1 MTEISAADCSGSF
14 HVEGIGERAD
24 MKFMIRYRQS
34 IFWLVPLMVLLIA
47 AVAQAEPMA
56 LPSLNIGVG
65 TSSKPNDVAVTIQ
78 IFLLLTILSL
88 APGLLIMTTSF
99 TRIVVVLSFL
109 RTAMGTQQAPSN
121 QIILALSM
129 FLTFFIMNP
138 VWNQINKE
146 AYQPWKAQQISQEQA
161 MDRAVQPIR
170 KFMLSQTREKDLA
183 LFVSLS
189 KMPRPKNA
197 NDIPT
202 LTIIP
207 AFMISELRTA
217 FQIGFLIYIPF
228 IVVDMVVAS
237 VLMSMGMMM
246 LPPVMISLPFK
257 ILLFVL
263 VDGWG
268 LVISSLV
275 KSFG

>member
-1 MTEISAADCSGSF
+1 
-14 HVEGIGERAD
+14 
-24 MKFMIRYRQS
+24 MITG
-34 IFWLVPLMVLLIA
+34 LAGVLLLAGVA
-47 AVAQAEPMA
+47 AYAEPIA
-56 LPSLNIGVG
+56 IPSLNIGVG
-65 TSSKPNDVAVTIQ
+65 TATKPSDVAVTVQ
-78 IFLLLTILSL
+78 IFLLLTIMSL

-99 TRIVVVLSFL
+99 PRISVVLSFL
-109 RTAMGTQQAPSN
+109 RTAMGTQAAPSN
-121 QIILALSM
+121 QVILALSM
-129 FLTFFIMNP
+129 FLTFFIMTP
-138 VWNQINKE
+138 VWQQINKE

-161 MDRAVQPIR
+161 MERAVKPVR

-183 LFVSLS
+183 LFVNLS
-189 KMPRPKNA
+189 KLPRPKNA
-197 NDIPT
+197 EGIPT

-257 ILLFVL
+257 ILLFTL

-268 LVISSLV
+268 LVIGSLV
-275 KSFG
+275 NSFG

>member
-1 MTEISAADCSGSF
+1 MNTRLSL
-14 HVEGIGERAD
+14 H
-24 MKFMIRYRQS
+24 
-34 IFWLVPLMVLLIA
+34 FWLIILLTVVMTVALA
-47 AVAQAEPMA
+47 AVAAAEPLP

-65 TSSKPNDVAVTIQ
+65 TATKPGDVTTTIQ
-78 IFLLLTILSL
+78 IFLLLTVLSL
-88 APGLLIMTTSF
+88 APSLLIMTTSF

-109 RTAMGTQQAPSN
+109 RTALGTQQAPSN
-121 QIILALSM
+121 QIILALSL
-129 FLTFFIMNP
+129 FLTFFIMTP
-138 VWNQINKE
+138 VWQQINRD
-146 AYQPWKAQQISQEQA
+146 AYQPYKAGTLSQEQA
-161 MDRAVQPIR
+161 FEKAVQPIR
-170 KFMLSQTREKDLA
+170 KFMLSQTREKDLG
-183 LFVSLS
+183 LFVNLS
-189 KMPRPKNA
+189 KQERPKNA
-197 NDIPT
+197 DDIPT

-207 AFMISELRTA
+207 AFIISELRTA

-257 ILLFVL
+257 VLLFVL

-268 LVISSLV
+268 LVLGSLV

>member
-1 MTEISAADCSGSF
+1 MPTR
-14 HVEGIGERAD
+14 V
-24 MKFMIRYRQS
+24 RQR
-34 IFWLVPLMVLLIA
+34 WLILGMLPFLVLLAVVVAHA
-47 AVAQAEPMA
+47 APMP

-65 TSSKPNDVAVTIQ
+65 SSSKPGDVAVTVQ
-78 IFLLLTILSL
+78 IFFLLTILSL

-121 QIILALSM
+121 QIILALAM

-138 VWNQINKE
+138 VWQQIDRE
-146 AYQPWKAQQISQEQA
+146 AYQPWKGQQISQEIA
-161 MDRAVQPIR
+161 IERAVKPVR

-189 KMPRPKNA
+189 KLPRPKNG
-197 NDIPT
+197 DDVPT

-207 AFMISELRTA
+207 AFIISELRTA

-268 LVISSLV
+268 LVIESLV

>member
-1 MTEISAADCSGSF
+1 MAT
-14 HVEGIGERAD
+14 VVV
-24 MKFMIRYRQS
+24 Y
-34 IFWLVPLMVLLIA
+34 
-47 AVAQAEPMA
+47 AEPIA
-56 LPSLNIGVG
+56 IPALNIGIG
-65 TSSKPNDVAVTIQ
+65 TATKPNEVATTVQ
-78 IFLLLTILSL
+78 IFLLMTIMSL

-99 TRIVVVLSFL
+99 TRISVVLSFL
-109 RTAMGTQQAPSN
+109 RTAMGTQSAPSN
-121 QIILALSM
+121 QVILSLSM
-129 FLTFFIMNP
+129 FLTFFVMTP
-138 VWNQINKE
+138 VWQQINKD
-146 AYQPWKAQQISQEQA
+146 AYQPWKAQQISQEQF
-161 MDRAVQPIR
+161 MDRAVKPMR
-170 KFMLSQTREKDLA
+170 TFMLSQTREKDLA
-183 LFVSLS
+183 LFVGLS
-189 KMPRPKNA
+189 KLQRPKSA
-197 NDIPT
+197 ADIPT

>member
-1 MTEISAADCSGSF
+1 MLAAVRYRRILSGSL
-14 HVEGIGERAD
+14 I
-24 MKFMIRYRQS
+24 
-34 IFWLVPLMVLLIA
+34 LVVLLA
-47 AVAQAEPMA
+47 AFAAYAEPLP

-65 TSSKPNDVAVTIQ
+65 TATKPADVAVTIQ
-78 IFLLLTILSL
+78 IFLLLTVMSL

-121 QIILALSM
+121 QIILALAM
-129 FLTFFIMNP
+129 FLTFFIMTP
-138 VWNQINKE
+138 VWQQINRE
-146 AYQPWKAQQISQEQA
+146 AYQPWKAQQISQDTA
-161 MDRAVQPIR
+161 IDRAVKPVR

-189 KMPRPKNA
+189 KLPRPKNA
-197 NDIPT
+197 DDIPT

-268 LVISSLV
+268 LVIESLV